1 MTHMQPFPKL
11 KLLRNVCRGT
21 QCALALSFSILS
33 SSLTHSWEEKFGMTR
48 WSIEVS
54 DKLPDYLRIV
64 LGSLFD
70 VMGEIEREM
79 RPLGRL
85 YRVKQ
90 VVEKVI

>member
-1 MTHMQPFPKL
+1 
-11 KLLRNVCRGT
+11 
-21 QCALALSFSILS
+21 
-33 SSLTHSWEEKFGMTR
+33 MTR